1 MDVYLDYNASTPV
14 ADSVLAA
21 MMPWFQSSFANAG
34 SQHSMGRAAR
44 AAVKDARDTLAD
56 LLGSGPTEL
65 IFTSGATEANNLALR
80 GLAPELFRDRPRIV
94 TFQSEHASVLEPLRG
109 MADEGIKVDVLPVD
123 RNGLIDLA
131 RLHEALGPDVALV
144 SAMLVN
150 NETGVIQPIAELA
163 ELAHGCGA
171 LLHSDATQAVGRL
184 PLNLAALGVDLA
196 TMSGHKMY
204 GPKGV
209 GALYA
214 RRGVPLRPIA
224 HGGGQERGLRSGTE
238 NVPGIVGFAAAAG
251 FAIADLDAE
260 LRRVWGLR
268 RRLLD
273 DLLEIGGVEPV
284 GGGIDAD
291 DSMQSPW
298 TLNVHFHG
306 ADAEAVIVNAPN
318 LALSAG
324 SACSSGVPEP
334 SHVLLAMLGDP
345 AAASECVRISFG
357 RPTTEGDIA
366 AAAEAL
372 RHSVAYVRALA

>member
-14 ADSVLAA
+14 ADSVLEA
-21 MMPWFQSSFANAG
+21 MMPWFQCSYANPG
-34 SQHSMGRAAR
+34 SQHSMGRAAH
-44 AAVKDARDTLAD
+44 AAVKNARETLAD
-56 LLGSGPTEL
+56 LLGSGPSEL
-65 IFTSGATEANNLALR
+65 TFTSGATEANNLALR
-80 GLAPELFRDRPRIV
+80 GLVPELFRDRPRIV
-94 TFQSEHASVLEPLRG
+94 TFQSEHSSVLEPLRS
-109 MADEGIKVDVLPVD
+109 MAEEGIKVDVLPVD

-144 SAMLVN
+144 STMLVS

-163 ELAHGCGA
+163 DLAHGCGA
-171 LLHSDATQAVGRL
+171 LLHSDATQAAGRL
-184 PLNLAALGVDLA
+184 PLSLADLGVDLA
-196 TMSGHKMY
+196 TMSAHKMY
-204 GPKGV
+204 GPKGI
-209 GALYA
+209 GALYG

-224 HGGGQERGLRSGTE
+224 HGGGQERRLRSGTE

-260 LRRVWGLR
+260 LRRIWGLR
-268 RRLLD
+268 RRLLG

-284 GGGIDAD
+284 AGGIDAD
-291 DSMQSPW
+291 DSVQSPW

-306 ADAEAVIVNAPN
+306 ADAEAVIANAPK
-318 LALSAG
+318 LALSTG

-372 RHSVAYVRALA
+372 RSSVAYVRACA

>member
-14 ADSVLAA
+14 AAPVLEA
-21 MMPWFQSSFANAG
+21 MMPWFKANYANPG

-44 AAVKDARDTLAD
+44 AAVRDARDTLAD

-80 GLAPELFRDRPRIV
+80 GLAPEIFRDRPRIV
-94 TFQSEHASVLEPLRG
+94 TFQSEHASVLEPLLR

-131 RLHEALGPDVALV
+131 PLHEVLGADVALV

-251 FAIADLDAE
+251 YAIANLDAE
-260 LRRVWGLR
+260 VRRVRALR

-273 DLLEIGGVEPV
+273 DLLEIGGVEPIA
-284 GGGIDAD
+284 GGIDAD
-291 DSMQSPW
+291 DSVQSPW
-298 TLNVHFHG
+298 TLNVHFNG

-345 AAASECVRISFG
+345 AAAAECVRISFG
-357 RPTTEGDIA
+357 RPTTESDIA
-366 AAAEAL
+366 AAAETL
-372 RHSVAYVRALA
+372 RHSVAYVRART